1 MNTPKGPFDDDPMRD
16 ATVVRPRG
24 AAPAPIPAPAPAP
37 VAPPVAAPAPAPRGV
52 AATPAEI
59 SAFLGG
65 GMNPLVQAASPLLL
79 LAVQLRHSATPPDAT
94 HLREQAVAQ
103 VRKFESHA
111 QQANIAQ
118 QTALAARYVLC
129 TMLDEAVLNAPWG
142 EQSGWAQQTLL
153 VTFHGESY
161 GGAKFF
167 QILER
172 LCADFSRHLDLIE
185 LMYICLALGFG
196 GRYLIEAGG
205 RAKLADIQEDLYRR
219 IRAQRAPAAQE
230 LAPHWR
236 GIQDKR
242 NPLIRYVPLWVIV
255 AAAAC
260 VLLGAYL
267 YFHTRLNTGSAPVSA
282 ELAQIGLEGATP
294 PAAQQL
300 DKTNPPPAHPTLK
313 QLLAPEEQAGQL
325 AIVEQGNG
333 RELVRLSAT
342 GMFTSGG
349 VDVADTELPL
359 LHKITAAL
367 NQVPGRVIVVGHTD
381 DQPIRSLKFK
391 DNFAVSAARA
401 RAVQQV
407 LGEGLDNPGRLEAS
421 GAGDSQPIAL
431 PPNLP
436 ANRARNRRVELMY
449 IPEG

>member
-1 MNTPKGPFDDDPMRD
+1 MNTPRGPFDDDPMRD

-24 AAPAPIPAPAPAP
+24 AAPAPVPAPM
-37 VAPPVAAPAPAPRGV
+37 APPVAPAPMAAAPAPRAA
-52 AATPAEI
+52 AATPADI
-59 SAFLGG
+59 NAFLGG
-65 GMNPLVQAASPLLL
+65 GSNPLVRIASPLLL
-79 LAVQLRHSATPPDAT
+79 LSVQLRHSVTPPDAVQ
-94 HLREQAVAQ
+94 LREQVVSQ
-103 VRKFESHA
+103 VRRFEAQA
-111 QQANIAQ
+111 QQAGIVQ

-129 TMLDEAVLNAPWG
+129 TLLDEAVLNSPWG
-142 EQSGWAQQTLL
+142 EQSGWARQTLL
-153 VTFHGESY
+153 TTFHGETY

-172 LCADFSRHLDLIE
+172 LCADFSRHIDLIE
-185 LMYICLALGFG
+185 LMYISLALGFG

-219 IRAQRAPAAQE
+219 IRAQRAAAAQE

-242 NPLIRYVPLWVIV
+242 NPLIRYVPLWVVV

-260 VLLGAYL
+260 VLVVAFL
-267 YFHTRLNTGSAPVSA
+267 YFHTRLNTLSAPVSA
-282 ELAQIGLEGATP
+282 QLAQIGLENATP
-294 PAAQQL
+294 PATVQL
-300 DKTNPPPAHPTLK
+300 NKVSPPPTHPTLK
-313 QLLAPEEQAGQL
+313 QLLAPEEQAGKL
-325 AIVEQGNG
+325 AIIEQGG
-333 RELVRLSAT
+333 GHELVRISAT
-342 GMFTSGG
+342 GMFASGG
-349 VDVADTELPL
+349 VDLADTELPL
-359 LHKITAAL
+359 MHKITAAL

-381 DQPIRSLKFK
+381 DQPIHSLKFK
-391 DNFAVSAARA
+391 DNFALSAARA
-401 RAVQQV
+401 NAVLKV
-407 LGEGLDNPGRLEAS
+407 LSDGLDNPGRLEAS

>member
-1 MNTPKGPFDDDPMRD
+1 MNTPKGPYDDDPMRD

-24 AAPAPIPAPAPAP
+24 ATPAPVPAPAP
-37 VAPPVAAPAPAPRGV
+37 VAPPPPAAPAPAPR
-52 AATPAEI
+52 AAAAMPAEI

-94 HLREQAVAQ
+94 HLRDQVVAQ
-103 VRKFESHA
+103 VRKFEGHA
-111 QQANIAQ
+111 QQAGIAQ

-172 LCADFSRHLDLIE
+172 LCADFSRHIDLIE

-205 RAKLADIQEDLYRR
+205 RARLADIQEDLYRR

-260 VLLGAYL
+260 VLLGAFL
-267 YFHTRLNTGSAPVSA
+267 YFHTRLNTLSAPVSA
-282 ELAQIGLEGATP
+282 QLAQIGLESPTP
-294 PAAQQL
+294 PAMAQL

-313 QLLAPEEQAGQL
+313 QLLAPEEQAGRL

-342 GMFTSGG
+342 GMFASGG
-349 VDVADTELPL
+349 VDVSAAELPL

-391 DNFAVSAARA
+391 DNFALSAARA
-401 RAVQQV
+401 HAVQQV

>member
-1 MNTPKGPFDDDPMRD
+1 VNTPKGPFDDDPMRD

-94 HLREQAVAQ
+94 HLREQTVAQ

-219 IRAQRAPAAQE
+219 IRAQRSPAAQE

-260 VLLGAYL
+260 ALLGAYL

-391 DNFAVSAARA
+391 DNFALSAARA